1 MPISHS
7 CIRYIRSLDQKKVR
21 RTEKVFLAEGPKIVG
36 DLLGRFDCQLLVAT
50 SEWLQAN
57 RQVAAQEVLEVSA
70 EELSRA
76 SLLRTPQQVLGVF
89 KQPDCLAALYAWH
102 WMVCKTLA
110 IWALSSV
117 WLTGLA

>member
-1 MPISHS
+1 M
-7 CIRYIRSLDQKKVR
+7 R

-70 EELSRA
+70 EA
-76 SLLRTPQQVLGVF
+76 PTGAGCIQ
-89 KQPDCLAALYAWH
+89 AARL
-102 WMVCKTLA
+102 
-110 IWALSSV
+110 
-117 WLTGLA
+117 